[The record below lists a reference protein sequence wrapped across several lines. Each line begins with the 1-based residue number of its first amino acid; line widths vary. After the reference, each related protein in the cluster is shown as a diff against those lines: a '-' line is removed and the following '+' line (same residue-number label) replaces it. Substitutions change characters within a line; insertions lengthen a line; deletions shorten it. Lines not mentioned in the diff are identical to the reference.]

1 MPLLLVVIILNFTLI
16 NLAPGD
22 PARILAG
29 EDAPIEYIEQLRE
42 RFGLNEPFITRL
54 GLYLRNFIQFDLG
67 YSYAFN
73 RPVTELIWSTMANTL
88 VLIIPAKLLAVSLGI
103 LLGAWMAG
111 RFGSL
116 VDSFW
121 STVMLIFYAAPTFW
135 VGLVLILVFS
145 IGLGVLPT
153 SGIMTVA
160 SGLTGLGAFVDRL
173 KYMILPIATLTLSLM
188 PIYARITRAAMLEV
202 KNEDFMLT
210 ARAKGLSSRERLFGH
225 ALPNALLPPIT
236 IAGISFGLVFTGAL
250 LVELVYS
257 WPGLGRLMY
266 QAVYRRDYPLLMG
279 VFTYSAMAVVFFSL
293 LTDMVYMF
301 LDPRVKL
308 HDSKR

>member
-1 MPLLLVVIILNFTLI
+1 MPLILVVIVLNFTLI

-29 EDAPIEYIEQLRE
+29 EDAPIEYIELLRQ
-42 RFGLNEPFITRL
+42 RFGLNEPFMTRL
-54 GLYLRNFIQFDLG
+54 WLYMKNFVKLDFG

-73 RPVTELIWSTMANTL
+73 QPVSDLIWSRMANTL
-88 VLIIPAKLLAVSLGI
+88 LLIIPAKILAVSLGI
-103 LLGAWMAG
+103 VLGAWTAG
-111 RFGSL
+111 KFGSL
-116 VDSFW
+116 IDSFW
-121 STVMLIFYAAPTFW
+121 STVMLVFYAAPTFW

-145 IGLGVLPT
+145 IWLGVLPT
-153 SGIMTVA
+153 SGIMNVA
-160 SGLTGLGAFVDRL
+160 TPLTGIEAILDRL
-173 KYMILPIATLTLSLM
+173 KHLVLPVTTLTLSLM

-202 KNEDFMLT
+202 QDEDFMLT
-210 ARAKGLSSRERLFGH
+210 ARAKGLSTHERLFGH

-266 QAVYRRDYPLLMG
+266 QAVYRRDYPLLLG
-279 VFTYSAMAVVFFSL
+279 VFGFSAMAVVFFSL
-293 LTDMVYMF
+293 LTDVLYMF

-308 HDSKR
+308 HDKGR